1 MTIYNGSQGTICLYF
16 KGKLISS
23 FPLTKKK
30 TVDKYFNQGE
40 EIIYQSKG
48 IPIKTQIKTYLHFCN
63 LVYLRKI
70 NNQPIRRT
78 DHIYFLNS
86 LMALLRLKIID
97 NDIEDGELNGFMV
110 FPKKKKKKL
119 SVV

>member
-1 MTIYNGSQGTICLYF
+1 MIISNGID
-16 KGKLISS
+16 IIDIRRI
-23 FPLTKKK
+23 KK
-30 TVDKYFNQGE
+30 TIDKYFNQGE
-40 EIIYQSKG
+40 ELIYQSKG

-86 LMALLRLKIID
+86 LMALLRLKIIN
-97 NDIEDGELNGFMV
+97 NDEQNGYMC
-110 FPKKKKKKL
+110 FPKKK
-119 SVV
+119 SF